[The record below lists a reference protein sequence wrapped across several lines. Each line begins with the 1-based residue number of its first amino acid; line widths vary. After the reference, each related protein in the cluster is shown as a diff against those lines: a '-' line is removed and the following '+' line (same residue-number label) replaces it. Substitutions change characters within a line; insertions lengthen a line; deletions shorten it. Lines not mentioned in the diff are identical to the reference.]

1 MKKKMAT
8 KETAKKKVAKKV
20 TKKKGL
26 KKKMALRGRTGS
38 ESKILGI
45 AKKVLK
51 TEAEAVYALIE
62 KLNTNFEK
70 AVDIIYSSKGRVV
83 ITGMG
88 KSGLVGRKIAAT
100 MASTGTPAFFL
111 HPAEA
116 SHGDLGMVT
125 SDDVIIAISNSG
137 ETEEILGLIPFLKRF
152 NVHIISIAG
161 NPDSTLSRVADV
173 TLDVSV
179 KEEACPFGVVPTA
192 STTAMMAMGDAIA
205 VALLLKREFKEE
217 DFAFFHPRGS
227 IGKKLFIKVKDLM
240 HKGDEIPKVL
250 LETPISETM
259 MEMSSKRLG
268 HTIVLDNE
276 GRIAGVVTDGDLRR
290 GLEKWDKRLF
300 ELTAREVMTKNPKTI
315 SEEELAAKALSIMES
330 YSITA
335 LVVHDDEGRP
345 IGIIHLHD
353 ILRQGIV

>member
-1 MKKKMAT
+1 MKKKNVLQ
-8 KETAKKKVAKKV
+8 KK
-20 TKKKGL
+20 TDSTDN
-26 KKKMALRGRTGS
+26 ALD
-38 ESKILGI
+38 I

-62 KLNTNFEK
+62 KLNSNFEK
-70 AVDIIYSSKGRVV
+70 AVEIIYKSKGRVV
-83 ITGMG
+83 VTGMG
-88 KSGLVGRKIAAT
+88 KSGLVGKKIAAT

-137 ETEEILGLIPFLKRF
+137 ETEEVLGLIPFLKRS
-152 NVHIISIAG
+152 NVHIISVTG

-192 STTAMMAMGDAIA
+192 STTAMMAMGDALA
-205 VALLLKREFKEE
+205 VALLLKRGFKEE

-227 IGKKLFIKVKDLM
+227 LGKKLFIKVKDLM
-240 HKGDEIPKVL
+240 HIGASLPVVPLDTHMSKALI
-250 LETPISETM
+250 
-259 MEMSSKRLG
+259 EMSSKRLG
-268 HTIVLDNE
+268 LTVVLDNK
-276 GRIAGVVTDGDLRR
+276 GRIAGIVTDGDVRR
-290 GLEKWDKRLF
+290 GLEKWGGRLF
-300 ELTAREVMTKNPKTI
+300 ELTAGEVMTRNPKTI
-315 SEEELAAKALSIMES
+315 SEEELAAKALSIMENQ
-330 YSITA
+330 SITA
-335 LVVHDDEGRP
+335 LVVPNNEGRP
-345 IGIIHLHD
+345 VGIIHLHD